1 MKPKVLVA
9 RRLTPSMEAEAARRF
24 ELINAGQDDL
34 DHPTTLALL
43 ASTEA
48 PAMLFSTNVR
58 LDAATIAALPATL
71 KMAATVS
78 VGFDH
83 VDVAAARARG
93 LAITNT
99 PNVLDDCTADYAF
112 MLLLMAARQVKTHM
126 AFAHEWQKGL
136 MLNDLLGSRVSGKAL
151 GIVGMGRIGRAVAR
165 RARGFGMQ
173 IHYTNLTRLPP
184 EAEDGATYHEDLGT
198 MLGVVDFISLHAPPL
213 PNGAA
218 LMDAANL
225 QLTRRGAVLIN
236 AARGSLVDETALL
249 AALDSG
255 HLAAAGLDVFAQE
268 PNPNP
273 AILAHPRV
281 VATPHMASAT
291 QETRDAMGLRAIEN
305 VSAFFAG
312 ATMPDLL
319 TA

>member
-9 RRLTPSMEAEAARRF
+9 RRLTPNMEAEAARRF
-24 ELINAGQDDL
+24 DLINAGEDDL
-34 DHPTTLALL
+34 DHATTLAML
-43 ASTEA
+43 ASTGA

-58 LDAATIAALPATL
+58 LDAATIATLPATL

-83 VDVAAARARG
+83 VDVEAARAHG

-112 MLLLMAARQVKTHM
+112 MMLLMAARQVKAHM
-126 AFAHEWQKGL
+126 AFAHDWRKGL
-136 MLNDLLGSRVSGKAL
+136 MLDDLLGSRVSGKAL

-173 IHYTNLTRLPP
+173 IHYTNLTRLPA
-184 EAEDGATYHEDLGT
+184 EAEDGATYHADLT
-198 MLGVVDFISLHAPPL
+198 AMLGMVDFLSLHAPPL
-213 PNGAA
+213 PNGGALIDAAA
-218 LMDAANL
+218 LARM
-225 QLTRRGAVLIN
+225 RRGAVLVN

-249 AALDSG
+249 AALDTG
-255 HLAAAGLDVFAQE
+255 QLAAAGLDVFAQE
-268 PNPNP
+268 PSPNP
-273 AILAHPRV
+273 KILAHPRV

-291 QETRDAMGLRAIEN
+291 EETRDAMGLRAIDN